1 LASTVPDFHHPIAAF
16 WIVIPGGCLGQLE
29 ATMKTRFLFSVVV
42 LIAAILACNMPISA
56 LLPEPFEQKMARS
69 AGRSAAAG

>member
-1 LASTVPDFHHPIAAF
+1 
-16 WIVIPGGCLGQLE
+16 LE
-29 ATMKTRFLFSVVV
+29 ATMKKRILFSMAA

>member
-1 LASTVPDFHHPIAAF
+1 
-16 WIVIPGGCLGQLE
+16 
-29 ATMKTRFLFSVVV
+29 MKKRILFSMAA